1 MSLQY
6 FLSIDALAT
15 GIIALFFGLI
25 VLAKNKNNII
35 NQTLFLLTLA
45 TAFWAICYWQWLSV
59 TNDRELAL
67 FWIRILSIGSSLIPI
82 FYFHWISCLLNKEKE
97 NKKFIIFYYI
107 LTIFVLF
114 FSFSSL
120 FIGEVRPIGN
130 FSFWPKAGPVY
141 TFYLFFVYIEL
152 VLYSLYILL
161 QGFKNATGQR
171 REQIKYVLW
180 GMILGFGGGATN
192 FFLWY
197 DINILPVGNVL
208 VVLYPV
214 LFSYSII
221 KHRFLDIRF
230 VLRKLSVYFISIISL
245 ALPAFVI
252 KIFFYTLFPGISQ
265 WADLVILIIALSA
278 FPPLK
283 DYYYRLAN
291 KYFFSSLYDGQQIIA
306 SLSDKFRSILN
317 PEKIYETISSVFI
330 RDVRVKS
337 VAVFTCRDSNK
348 YTIQYNKGF
357 DFGVKKER
365 IVGKSAYQLFAK
377 KDRPVIIEEL
387 KDSEFG
393 DDIVFLKNIKAGLA
407 IPLSIKGKEVGLILL
422 GAKESGDMY
431 NDEDLRVLEVIG
443 AQTAIAL
450 ENALLYEEQK
460 TFNIKLK
467 KEIDKATT
475 DLRQANEQL
484 KKLDE
489 AKSEFISIASHQLR
503 TPLTAIRGY
512 ISMVLDGDFGKLSKK
527 VSDPIEKVLKSSER
541 LIALIENLLNISRIE
556 SGRMKYEYKVM
567 QFETMVSSVVDEL
580 SQVAKTKKLEL
591 IYNKPK
597 KPLPEINIDEEKIRQ
612 VVMNLIDNAVKY
624 TPAGKVVVD
633 LTEKDGNIEFCV
645 SDSGMGISAED
656 LPNLFQKFSRGSG
669 TFLIHTE
676 GTGLGLYV
684 ARQMIETH
692 SGKIWAESEGVGK
705 GSRFCFSLPIK
716 KA

>member
-1 MSLQY
+1 MSNLNFY
-6 FLSIDALAT
+6 IFT
-15 GIIALFFGLI
+15 HFFTGLI
-25 VLAKNKNNII
+25 AIVLGLLVFLKNKNRFI
-35 NQTLFLLTLA
+35 NKIFGLFS
-45 TAFWAICYWQWLSV
+45 LSV
-59 TNDRELAL
+59 AVWSFSYSIWLLLEDYYSAL
-67 FWIRILSIGSSLIPI
+67 FWARTLNFGATFIPV
-82 FYFHWISCLLNKEKE
+82 FYFHWVVTLLNQKR
-97 NKKFIIFYYI
+97 KKLLFLYYI
-107 LTIFVLF
+107 LTLIFASLSYSHYYISGTKSILQFSYWPQAGAVYLIFLF
-114 FSFSSL
+114 FIWLSAIIYGMFLLIRELKHAQGFYKEQIRYVLLGS
-120 FIGEVRPIGN
+120 FIGFIGG
-130 FSFWPKAGPVY
+130 S
-141 TFYLFFVYIEL
+141 
-152 VLYSLYILL
+152 
-161 QGFKNATGQR
+161 
-171 REQIKYVLW
+171 
-180 GMILGFGGGATN
+180 TN
-192 FFLWY
+192 FPLMLGVDLFPPLGS
-197 DINILPVGNVL
+197 PL
-208 VVLYPV
+208 VVAYPIF
-214 LFSYSII
+214 FSYTMVR
-221 KHRFLDIRF
+221 HRLMDIRF
-230 VLRKLSVYFISIISL
+230 VLRKLSVYLLSLISL
-245 ALPAFVI
+245 AFPAFAI
-252 KIFFYTLFPGISQ
+252 KIFLYTFFPHISQ

-317 PEKIYETISSVFI
+317 PEKIYEVISSVFI

-365 IVGKSAYQLFAK
+365 IVGKSTYQLFAK
-377 KDRPVIIEEL
+377 KDKPIVIEEL
-387 KDSEFG
+387 KDPEFS

-422 GAKESGDMY
+422 GPKESGDMY
-431 NDEDLRVLEVIG
+431 NDEDLRVLEVVG

-460 TFNIKLK
+460 TFNVKLK
-467 KEIDKATT
+467 KEIDKATA

-669 TFLIHTE
+669 TFLVHTE

-692 SGKIWAESEGVGK
+692 NGKIWAESEGVGK
-705 GSRFCFSLPIK
+705 GSKFCFSLPIK
-716 KA
+716 KV